1 MKHTSNILKDSGAA
15 LDDKTKST
23 NQNSIAVSKKNPKH
37 RWTQAEVELL
47 RTHSS
52 DESSWKE
59 FQEKNFPGFTVGQLK
74 NQFQQLV
81 RREEKGER
89 ARPKR
94 TAAPRE
100 EKKAKEKRE
109 SSSDGLLSFIQPE

>member
-1 MKHTSNILKDSGAA
+1 MKHSSNILKDDGAA
-15 LDDKTKST
+15 LDDNTKNT
-23 NQNSIAVSKKNPKH
+23 NQNSVAVSKKNPKH

-94 TAAPRE
+94 TAAPLD
-100 EKKAKEKRE
+100 EKKAKE
-109 SSSDGLLSFIQPE
+109 